1 MFSAAFS
8 ALWLMVG
15 YLILL
20 ILLGV
25 FTAKLA
31 KMKGLKPRAGYLGAI
46 FWLLGVI
53 FYFILAQVGSP
64 DALIL
69 IVISIA
75 VPLFYMINLAAIF
88 LNKKHAWVDP
98 EYKTKGLRNFL
109 IFISVFA
116 VYVTGLVIA

>member
-20 ILLGV
+20 IMLGM
-25 FTAKLA
+25 FTSKLA
-31 KMKGLKPRAGYLGAI
+31 QMKGLKAMAGYLGAV

-53 FYFILAQVGSP
+53 FYYILAQVGAP

-75 VPLFYMINLAAIF
+75 VPLFYLINLAAI
-88 LNKKHAWVDP
+88 LLDKKHAWVDP
-98 EYKTKGLRNFL
+98 EYKTKGLRNLL
-109 IFISVFA
+109 IFLFA
-116 VYVTGLVIA
+116 FAIYAAGLVIA